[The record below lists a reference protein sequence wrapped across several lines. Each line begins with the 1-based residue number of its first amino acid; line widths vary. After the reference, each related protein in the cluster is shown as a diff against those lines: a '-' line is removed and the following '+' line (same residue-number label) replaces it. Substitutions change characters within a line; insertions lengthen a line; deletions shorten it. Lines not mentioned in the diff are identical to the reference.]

1 MSRSWC
7 FRSQVAWVTYEDCQT
22 LGRAWTPHTKPL
34 PSEDLLDDLS
44 GQSPGR
50 VFLLRERDS
59 RFAGLPTQDS
69 AAGPVSSSKP
79 ARPGFVMW
87 RGPWVPQ
94 TNNEHKMPEVS
105 AARKT
110 RLKILILAIASMCP
124 PPARFR
130 DSEKDRGSELPR
142 LHASAD
148 PRITIFQALSLGS
161 SLSTGF
167 LCWGLGAGMFV
178 CLRRGETGA
187 GTRGLCVLN

>member
-1 MSRSWC
+1 MVLSEPGC
-7 FRSQVAWVTYEDCQT
+7 
-22 LGRAWTPHTKPL
+22 LGHLRGLPDARAWTPHIKPL

-79 ARPGFVMW
+79 ARPGFVVW
-87 RGPWVPQ
+87 RGPCVPQ
-94 TNNEHKMPEVS
+94 TNHEHKMPEVS
-105 AARKT
+105 IARRT
-110 RLKILILAIASMCP
+110 SMCP

-142 LHASAD
+142 LHAAD
-148 PRITIFQALSLGS
+148 PRITIFEAPFLGS

-178 CLRRGETGA
+178 CLRRGETGR